1 MNGNPGKAIK
11 FLTNLIRHQLL
22 WIIVSRLAVSA
33 AGLLA
38 GIVLARTLGPAG
50 FGAYANLL
58 ASAAIIGTFLCLG
71 TETPYTLR
79 AARNSTEDA
88 GLLRLIG
95 IHAMLSLPIT
105 LAVWVGMEWLSPA
118 TRPSWLL
125 IPTVAAFI
133 LYQLTF
139 PVMSGWQRQKIAN
152 VIAAFLLLLH
162 AGLVFTFS
170 RTGAHLL
177 PIALMSYIVS
187 LAGLYVAALLLASP
201 PPNRGL
207 GYGATA
213 LSLLQEGRAFLLA
226 TAFGIIR
233 IRANVVLLGWYRPST
248 EIGNYQI
255 MQTFM
260 EVLFLIPVTVST
272 YLLSSRVD
280 GRIFLRAARAATIAS
295 CAITALMA
303 AAIAVALP
311 WIIPGLYGKGF
322 EDAVALGPLMLSSAI
337 AFAITKGIAAYFA
350 KTGHAALIARL
361 ELWTTCIFLAATIL
375 LIQQWGVA
383 GAVYGFMAA
392 TWLGAGLHLFCVM
405 RMLRQRER

>member
-1 MNGNPGKAIK
+1 MNGHPRNMIK

-50 FGAYANLL
+50 LGAYANLL

-71 TETPYTLR
+71 TEVPYNLR
-79 AARNSTEDA
+79 AARSSTEGV

-95 IHAMLSLPIT
+95 IHAILSLPIT
-105 LAVWVGMEWLSPA
+105 LVAWVGMGWLSPA
-118 TRPSWLL
+118 ARPSWLL

-152 VIAAFLLLLH
+152 VIAALLLLLH
-162 AGLVFTFS
+162 ASLVLAFS
-170 RTGAHLL
+170 RTGTNLL
-177 PIALMSYIVS
+177 PIALMSYIGS
-187 LAGLYVAALLLASP
+187 LAGLYAAALVLGSSP
-201 PPNRGL
+201 PERKL
-207 GYGATA
+207 SYGATA

-226 TAFGIIR
+226 TAFGVIR
-233 IRANVVLLGWYRPST
+233 MRANVALLGWYRPSI

-272 YLLSSRVD
+272 YLLSSGAD
-280 GRIFLRAARAATIAS
+280 GRTLLREARATTMAS

-303 AAIAVALP
+303 AAIALALP
-311 WIIPGLYGKGF
+311 WIIPGLYGEGF
-322 EDAVALGPLMLSSAI
+322 QDAVALGPLMLSSAL
-337 AFAITKGIAAYFA
+337 AFAITKGIAAYLA
-350 KTGHAALIARL
+350 KIGHAALIARL
-361 ELWTTCIFLAATIL
+361 ELGTTCVFLTATII
-375 LIQQWGVA
+375 LIRQWGLV
-383 GAVYGFMAA
+383 GAVYSFMAA
-392 TWLGAGLHLFCVM
+392 AWLSAGLHLLCVV
-405 RMLRQRER
+405 RVLRQSKE